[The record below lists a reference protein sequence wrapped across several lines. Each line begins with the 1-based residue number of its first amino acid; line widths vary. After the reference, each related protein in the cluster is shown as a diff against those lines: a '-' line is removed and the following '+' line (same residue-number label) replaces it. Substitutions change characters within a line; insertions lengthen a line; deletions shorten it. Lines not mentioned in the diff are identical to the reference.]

1 MRDADPEFRSMSGK
15 NVTASRTW
23 MQEFRAWVEAKRIGK
38 CDVHWGRHSCDHD
51 SGHKS
56 RIHHCECGAI
66 PEYSS
71 VLWGTDLNKQE
82 IAEESVRQER
92 LAKRENVESWADPF
106 DQYGNWNPDRKRR
119 GIKNEQGARMAA

>member
-1 MRDADPEFRSMSGK
+1 MKDADPEFRSMTGK
-15 NVTASRTW
+15 NITTSRSW
-23 MQEFRAWVEAKRIGK
+23 MREYRAFVESNRMGK
-38 CDVHWGRHSCDHD
+38 CDVHWGRHSCNHD

-56 RIHHCECGAI
+56 RFHHCECGAS

-71 VLWGTDLNKQE
+71 VLWGVDRSQQE

-106 DQYGNWNPDRKRR
+106 DQYGNYNPNRKRR
-119 GIKNEQGARMAA
+119 GISNEPSTQLAA